1 MKMNSKYPLLIN
13 IISVDGLLCT
23 SDVKETTQWVDGL
36 GNSILSL
43 LEALHNQE
51 LPPTKAI
58 GEMCAKVLTSLND
71 VSKKTQVL
79 DDVSRNLMGISRDL
93 ETTILFASAGTLNSD
108 ENASFTGKLFFSFFL
123 ISIKISS

>member
-1 MKMNSKYPLLIN
+1 M
-13 IISVDGLLCT
+13 
-23 SDVKETTQWVDGL
+23 
-36 GNSILSL
+36 SL

-108 ENASFTGKLFFSFFL
+108 ENTMTRNSGIFWVMIMTSSL
-123 ISIKISS
+123 IGNTYIYFQFQGLVDIDKKTRTMVKKNK